1 MKEFMQQHKIERNK
15 YDPIRHVTSKGDKL
29 NVSFIEKPKRN
40 NESFFV
46 KAFGLSQLRN
56 I

>member
-15 YDPIRHVTSKGDKL
+15 YDPIRHVTLKGDKL
-29 NVSFIEKPKRN
+29 NVSIIQKPKRN
-40 NESFFV
+40 NESYLV